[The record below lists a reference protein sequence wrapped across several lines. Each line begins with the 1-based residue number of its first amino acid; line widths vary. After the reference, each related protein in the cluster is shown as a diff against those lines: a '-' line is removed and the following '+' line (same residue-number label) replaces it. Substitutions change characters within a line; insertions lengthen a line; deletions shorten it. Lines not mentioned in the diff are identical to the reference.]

1 MPVNHEN
8 CFMEIE
14 KLIKENKGTIVDV
27 RTRAEYSGGHV
38 AGSVNIPLNEIPL
51 RMDELESM
59 TGPLILCCASGMRS
73 SQAENY
79 LSRQGMECLNGGS
92 WLEVNYLQS
101 KSA

>member
-1 MPVNHEN
+1 
-8 CFMEIE
+8 MEIE

-51 RMDELESM
+51 RMDELEAM
-59 TGPLILCCASGMRS
+59 NGPLILCCASGMRS
-73 SQAENY
+73 GQAASY
-79 LSRQGMECLNGGS
+79 LDRQGMECLNGGS
-92 WLEVNYLQS
+92 WLEVNYIQS